1 MQRSASRRM
10 WWFIAGGV
18 ILAVLLVVAFQAF
31 RGSTLARQDM
41 AAHLTFPATYQ
52 GFQEASE
59 TAAFILNEDGTAEVS
74 ALMLGSGERKLD
86 DGRVCLDGDVI
97 PVTGKASWRTDDA
110 GGVVIEAGER
120 LTRFSQDDPLN
131 GEAPSVETI
140 RTWKATAVTEPV
152 NAPRVDDDQKRANAG
167 TRSTSIGLSCI
178 AASLPFSSSYASAV
192 RVPCENGGA
201 STATRSVVRR
211 RADGGA
217 TRLRFGRGRAG

>member
-1 MQRSASRRM
+1 M

-110 GGVVIEAGER
+110 GGIVIEAGER
-120 LTRFSQDDPLN
+120 LTRFSQDDPLFT
-131 GEAPSVETI
+131 GWGWGKVYVLTPC
-140 RTWKATAVTEPV
+140 TEE
-152 NAPRVDDDQKRANAG
+152 
-167 TRSTSIGLSCI
+167 
-178 AASLPFSSSYASAV
+178 Y
-192 RVPCENGGA
+192 
-201 STATRSVVRR
+201 TATFVTPN
-211 RADGGA
+211 ADYSG
-217 TRLRFGRGRAG
+217 